1 MIGSRS
7 VLIKVKL
14 FGVTD
19 LTLRCSLMKLADT
32 LVKPDNQ
39 LFWPEHA
46 FELRKPS
53 ITITVLW

>member
-1 MIGSRS
+1 MIGSYS

-19 LTLRCSLMKLADT
+19 LALRCSLMKLADT
-32 LVKPDNQ
+32 LVK
-39 LFWPEHA
+39 PEHA